1 MQIGNLFLERCL
13 GGQLFGE
20 MYLAKI
26 NGTNKY
32 FAIKTYK
39 KNGIGKEYL
48 SKEIELLQK
57 FNHPNI
63 IKIIDMKQTIRDFY
77 VVMEYCNGGNLK
89 SILNNYILKYGKGF
103 PEEIIQ
109 HLMRQIISAM
119 KYIHNQDVI
128 HRDIRLENILVNFDN
143 EQDLINL
150 NLMRAQIKI
159 INFTLAIK
167 INNIQEYGNL
177 LTRDS
182 ILLYKLRDIGIKLK
196 DLANNKNTDVLPI
209 GSICYTMLI
218 GKPALDSKDIKEI
231 VSKVESGIRAPT
243 NISKEIISFI
253 NIFQNDYKK
262 KLDINQIAQHEFIT
276 RKVQDFHPIILN
288 LRQLSNKLD
297 NIKSIWSI
305 FVEEDEK
312 KYLNI
317 GNIGSLENFSSPI
330 NESSFILP
338 QTIKDSQEKQ
348 IYQFNSMPLIPHQ
361 PSGQA
366 KIIET
371 SYHFSANIYNN
382 KK

>member
-1 MQIGNLFLERCL
+1 MG
-13 GGQLFGE
+13 
-20 MYLAKI
+20 
-26 NGTNKY
+26 
-32 FAIKTYK
+32 
-39 KNGIGKEYL
+39 
-48 SKEIELLQK
+48 
-57 FNHPNI
+57 
-63 IKIIDMKQTIRDFY
+63 
-77 VVMEYCNGGNLK
+77 
-89 SILNNYILKYGKGF
+89 
-103 PEEIIQ
+103 
-109 HLMRQIISAM
+109 
-119 KYIHNQDVI
+119 I

-177 LTRDS
+177 LTTDS
-182 ILLYKLRDIGIKLK
+182 ILLYKLRGKI
-196 DLANNKNTDVLPI
+196 LANNKNTDALPL

-231 VSKVESGIRAPT
+231 VSKIESGIRAPT
-243 NISKEIISFI
+243 KISKEIISFI

-312 KYLNI
+312 KCLNI

-338 QTIKDSQEKQ
+338 QTMKGSQEKQ